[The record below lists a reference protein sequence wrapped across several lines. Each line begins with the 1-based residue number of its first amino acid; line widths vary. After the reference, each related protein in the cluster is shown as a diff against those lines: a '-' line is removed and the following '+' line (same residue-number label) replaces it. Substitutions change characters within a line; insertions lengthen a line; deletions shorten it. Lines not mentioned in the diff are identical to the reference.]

1 MRIEII
7 AYTIW
12 FDVNLFETV
21 LERILKIF
29 LIQRM

>member
-21 LERILKIF
+21 FERILKIF